1 MSQEKSSSDKRAESR
16 KDFSY
21 YMQLTDAETKEIVG
35 YLADISTGGFK
46 LDSNEPIPIEKE
58 FRFHFAL
65 TPDVATKPFMIFSA
79 KSKWCQRDP
88 VDPFVYNTG
97 FHVIEMHPM
106 DRDIFNRVLS
116 LYGANKSSSPSSANR
131 GHW

>member
-1 MSQEKSSSDKRAESR
+1 MDDKNKKEKRVEKR

-21 YMQLTDAETKEIVG
+21 YMQLTDAKTKDVIG

-46 LDSNEPIPIEKE
+46 LDSNEPIPTNQV
-58 FRFHFAL
+58 FRFHFSL
-65 TPDVATKPFMIFSA
+65 TPDVAQKPFMIFSA
-79 KSKWCQRDP
+79 ESKWCQRDP

-97 FHVIEMHPM
+97 FHLIEMHPE
-106 DRDIFNRVLS
+106 DREIFNRVLE
-116 LYGANKSSSPSSANR
+116 LYGTDKSSKPPLSKNR

>member
-1 MSQEKSSSDKRAESR
+1 MEIESQKEKRVEKR

-21 YMQLTDAETKEIVG
+21 YMQLTDAKTKEVVG

-46 LDSNEPIPIEKE
+46 LDSNEPIPTNKV

-65 TPDVATKPFMIFSA
+65 TPDVAEKPFMIFSA
-79 KSKWCQRDP
+79 ESKWSQRDP

-97 FHVIEMHPM
+97 FHLIEMHPE
-106 DRDIFNRVLS
+106 DREIFIRVLEFYS
-116 LYGANKSSSPSSANR
+116 TDKPPSSPFSKNR